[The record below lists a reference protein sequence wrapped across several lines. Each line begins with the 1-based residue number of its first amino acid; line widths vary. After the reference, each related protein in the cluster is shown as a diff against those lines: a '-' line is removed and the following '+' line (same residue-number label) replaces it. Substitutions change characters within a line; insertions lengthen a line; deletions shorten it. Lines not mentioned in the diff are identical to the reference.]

1 MRSKS
6 CGSLTGNG
14 VVESS
19 SRSELT
25 GTITRLVRRLPE
37 RNADVS
43 QALFDFLMTRLEH
56 VARARIAKT
65 KQRFHDEEDLLA
77 EVIGEFLMAGEQ
89 GELPPLGS
97 REDVLKM
104 LSYRLQQRAANMHR
118 NETAAIRGGG
128 QVRGDSA
135 IGLSGSTDHPRGFD
149 SFPGISPDP
158 GDRLLRAEDLQ
169 EIYREIEAA
178 LDDPSLFRVYQLW
191 GNGLTKDQIGQE
203 IGLGQASV
211 YRKLALILERLQS
224 VYPDAI
230 LPKRL

>member
-1 MRSKS
+1 MLAKS
-6 CGSLTGNG
+6 GRNFTDNT
-14 VVESS
+14 VVDSS

-37 RNADVS
+37 RDADVA
-43 QALFDFLMTRLEH
+43 QALFAFLMARLER
-56 VARARIAKT
+56 VARARLANM
-65 KQRFHDEEDLLA
+65 QRRIHDEDDLLA
-77 EVIGEFLMAGEQ
+77 EVIGEFLIQGEQ
-89 GELPPLGS
+89 GELPPLES
-97 REDVLKM
+97 REDMLKM

-128 QVRGDSA
+128 LVQGDSA
-135 IGLSGSTDHPRGFD
+135 VSLNDSPEKPKGFD
-149 SFPGISPDP
+149 SLPGFSPAP
-158 GDRLLRAEDLQ
+158 EDRLLRAEDLQ
-169 EIYREIEAA
+169 AVYREIEAA

-191 GNGLTKDQIGQE
+191 GNGLTKDQISEE

-224 VYPDAI
+224 VYPEAI